1 MTRAAAVAVLL
12 LSSARVG
19 AQPWQAAAGHGSAG
33 ATFTTLRTT
42 QLATPDGTDIV
53 IPRFAR
59 QEILVSGTYGVTD
72 RITLLVGAT
81 LLAHTSIQAFDSS
94 GGYGDTRVGAQASL
108 GQHGPWATALR
119 GVVQAPTGDAG
130 LGAGLLPT
138 GTGAWEGDAVFS
150 VGRPLGPRL
159 FAFGEAGYH
168 ARGAGLRDSFVF
180 NSQLGFIAAS
190 RVTLGW
196 NVRGVQPFNTGPIGT
211 TLASAS
217 GLGDGVTFVAYGPSA
232 ALRLN
237 GGWSL
242 LGGIDGGVHT
252 RNLAAGAAYHVGL
265 VYAR

>member
-1 MTRAAAVAVLL
+1 MRGAAAVAIFLIGA
-12 LSSARVG
+12 ARVD
-19 AQPWQAAAGHGSAG
+19 AQPWQAAAGHASVG

-42 QLATPDGTDIV
+42 QLATPDGTDIA

-59 QEILVSGTYGVTD
+59 QEVLVSGAYSATD
-72 RITLLVGAT
+72 RVTVILAAT
-81 LLAHTSIQAFDSS
+81 LLAHTSIQAFDSAR
-94 GGYGDTRVGAQASL
+94 GFGDTRVGAQASL
-108 GQHGPWATALR
+108 GQRGPWALAVR

-130 LGAGLLPT
+130 LGSGLLPT

-150 VGRPLGPRL
+150 IGRPLGQRL

-168 ARGAGLRDSFVF
+168 VRGGGLRDSFVF
-180 NSQLGFIAAS
+180 NSQLGFIAAP

-196 NVRGVQPFNTGPIGT
+196 NVRGVQPFDTGPIGT

-232 ALRLN
+232 SLRLM

-252 RNLAAGAAYHVGL
+252 KNLAAGAAYHVGL
-265 VYAR
+265 VFAR